1 MTHRVDPFTVSLRT
15 SSPSSQFFLVSPKEP
30 ACPALP
36 PPFPYSPGKSK
47 DMVEV
52 KEKIARGNKNSLR
65 VEGREFLNMDR
76 VTGITYKLG
85 KGVGKGQKQP
95 SMLALCLCSLWKYS
109 WICFSELTVLLEV
122 IFAVKVVEHREG
134 DSKNPLE
141 VFN

>member
-1 MTHRVDPFTVSLRT
+1 
-15 SSPSSQFFLVSPKEP
+15 P

-52 KEKIARGNKNSLR
+52 IKQKLVYTVSTFNCPGGGGEEQLLELLTSLERGLER
-65 VEGREFLNMDR
+65 GRNNH
-76 VTGITYKLG
+76 
-85 KGVGKGQKQP
+85 
-95 SMLALCLCSLWKYS
+95 LCLLFACAV
-109 WICFSELTVLLEV
+109 FGNTVGYALV